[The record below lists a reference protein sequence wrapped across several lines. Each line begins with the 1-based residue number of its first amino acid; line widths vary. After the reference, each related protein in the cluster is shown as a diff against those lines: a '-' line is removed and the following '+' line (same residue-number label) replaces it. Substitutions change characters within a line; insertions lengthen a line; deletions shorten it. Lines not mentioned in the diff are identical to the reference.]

1 MNYASRKTTLNNRKM
16 NYIIISIVINLF
28 LCILIVC
35 QNEDILENQ
44 QIILENQSNVI
55 TAINNS
61 TTYVLKMI
69 DDINT
74 TKAETIEDISAES
87 GSETIKSKMYNIDNN
102 YTNIMSVPNCD
113 TSFKTYMDYRTIT
126 DITSAQY
133 MLQMEA
139 YTDDMGLRKY
149 EDHYIVAMGTYY
161 SDNVGDTFKITLDN
175 DTSFNVIIGDIKA
188 DCHTDSKNMY
198 SPVYDEDGNFVS
210 ANVIE
215 FIVDTKKLDR
225 SVKKL
230 GTIEVYD
237 DFKGN
242 IVKIE
247 RTDVY
252 E

>member
-1 MNYASRKTTLNNRKM
+1 M
-16 NYIIISIVINLF
+16 NLF
-28 LCILIVC
+28 LNTVIIC
-35 QNEDILENQ
+35 Q
-44 QIILENQSNVI
+44 
-55 TAINNS
+55 
-61 TTYVLKMI
+61 
-69 DDINT
+69 
-74 TKAETIEDISAES
+74 IEDIFTTQKAILEKENNTYYAIGDATNYLTEEMYKAVNTIIIPEDISCQS
-87 GSETIKSKMYNIDNN
+87 GIKSKNNITEYSIPN
-102 YTNIMSVPNCD
+102 YD
-113 TSFKTYMDYRTIT
+113 TSFKTYMDYRCIT
-126 DITSAQY
+126 DKTSAQY

-139 YTDDMGLRKY
+139 HTDDMGLRKY

-161 SDNVGDTFKITLDN
+161 SDNVGDTFRITLDN
-175 DTSFNVIIGDIKA
+175 DISFNVIIGDIKA

-198 SPVYDEDGNFVS
+198 SPVYDENGNFVS

-230 GTIEVYD
+230 GTIEAYD

>member
-1 MNYASRKTTLNNRKM
+1 MNNANRKTSLKWKDA
-16 NYIIISIVINLF
+16 IIIGGAIINTLLSTVIISQLEDIYEKQVQ
-28 LCILIVC
+28 IL
-35 QNEDILENQ
+35 QNEND
-44 QIILENQSNVI
+44 
-55 TAINNS
+55 TYYAIGDMANYLADEINKIEPNI
-61 TTYVLKMI
+61 TYV
-69 DDINT
+69 
-74 TKAETIEDISAES
+74 EDISCKS
-87 GSETIKSKMYNIDNN
+87 GIKSKNNITEYSFPN
-102 YTNIMSVPNCD
+102 YD
-113 TSFKTYMDYRTIT
+113 TSFKTYMDYRCIT
-126 DITSAQY
+126 DKTSAQY

-198 SPVYDEDGNFVS
+198 SPIYDEDGNFVS

-215 FIVDTKKLDR
+215 FIVDTKKLDK

-230 GTIEVYD
+230 GTIEAYD

-242 IVKIE
+242 IIKIE